1 MKNKLKFKK
10 ASLNATDLMK
20 GEDGTFMFLK
30 KTFCLH
36 LTHLSIFLMF
46 TLSSSFFSVPYDS
59 TKAFVWED
67 YLTACGAKAVPASVF
82 KQVRIFNKTNR
93 KNEV

>member
-20 GEDGTFMFLK
+20 GEDGTFMLLNK
-30 KTFCLH
+30 KVLFALNPFIH
-36 LTHLSIFLMF
+36 FLMF
-46 TLSSSFFSVPYDS
+46 TLPSFFSVPYDS

-82 KQVRIFNKTNR
+82 KQVRIFY
-93 KNEV
+93 